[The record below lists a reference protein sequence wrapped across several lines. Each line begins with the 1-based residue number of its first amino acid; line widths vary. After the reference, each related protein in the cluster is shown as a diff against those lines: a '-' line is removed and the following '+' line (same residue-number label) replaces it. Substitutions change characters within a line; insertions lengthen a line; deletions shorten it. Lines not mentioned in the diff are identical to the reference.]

1 MSDNAAMIADL
12 ARVPRSIGARRPLTT
27 NVARFSDGR
36 VITRTTRHGYT
47 FAWRVVRT
55 DFRGVVIEKFGF
67 TNGQSRA
74 QIERAVHA
82 TRAGVTLSE
91 IVAVGRGAS

>member
-1 MSDNAAMIADL
+1 MSADT
-12 ARVPRSIGARRPLTT
+12 ARSLGTAGALRRRTT

-36 VITRTTRHGYT
+36 VIARTTRHGYT

-55 DFRGVVIEKFGF
+55 DFRGEVIEKFGF
-67 TNGQSRA
+67 TNGELRA

-91 IVAVGRGAS
+91 IVSVGRSVS